1 MRGKQKVKILGMS
14 VGVFISAV
22 VLIFVLG
29 FIGVGYKMVFKPLS
43 ENVER
48 NVFEETQSYVHGK
61 IQDLAKY
68 KKEYDAEETDELMK
82 RSIETVIN
90 QQFAQFNKDHVKDPD
105 LRSFLIRM
113 NFTPFFLIGENS
125 ASCADGSRYFT
136 L

>member
-1 MRGKQKVKILGMS
+1 MKVKQKVKILGMS

-29 FIGVGYKMVFKPLS
+29 FIGIGYKMVFKPLS

-113 NFTPFFLIGENS
+113 RGF
-125 ASCADGSRYFT
+125 
-136 L
+136 